1 MSMIIA
7 TNTGYNVEFNVL
19 NVNSSSKLGFGQAA
33 LYVPYEQLPRHEGM
47 VKLGGSAVIGKHNGK
62 LAYSISLNIDSFLQA
77 VQVGKDVASF
87 DNNVVIEDK
96 EWNISVID
104 LVVGKSIW
112 FIDNKAVYECGVIG
126 IFDPVEGECK
136 DKLTVNTSDLLE
148 YVEFTFPNE
157 FKVKENPELIVNES
171 SQVTTTEREIE
182 DLMKDLNQL
191 NDSVNQLAQVIPNLS
206 IANDTIEA
214 SVNTDNMLASEK
226 PSAPLMEQ
234 VIEATNGNV
243 GVVAEPMP
251 ECEHI
256 LVGLQQVD
264 TLNESYVLETPTTD
278 VELALAKPIL
288 KRAVN
293 KLGLKCWKANYQG
306 DVRLKLTFDKIIP
319 ECELRLVR
327 IYEDGQILVGDRVTP
342 IRSDKQYDSVRANV
356 GNNEYIHFTAN
367 GVYIDVMITSV
378 EFEE

>member
-19 NVNSSSKLGFGQAA
+19 NVNSSSKLGFGPAA
-33 LYVPYEQLPRHEGM
+33 LYVPYEQLPRREGM

-96 EWNISVID
+96 EWNIGVID
-104 LVVGKSIW
+104 LTVGKSIW

-136 DKLTVNTSDLLE
+136 DKLTVTTSDLLE

-157 FKVKENPELIVNES
+157 FKVKENPELVVNETP
-171 SQVTTTEREIE
+171 VPNTTTEREIE
-182 DLMKDLNQL
+182 DLMNDLNEL
-191 NDSVNQLAQVIPNLS
+191 NESVNKLSNVVTNLS

-214 SVNTDNMLASEK
+214 SVNTDNMLVSTQV
-226 PSAPLMEQ
+226 EQ
-234 VIEATNGNV
+234 TGNV
-243 GVVAEPMP
+243 GEVGKVVEPIASEP
-251 ECEHI
+251 KHI
-256 LVGLQQVD
+256 LVGLQTLPT
-264 TLNESYVLETPTTD
+264 TLNDSYILETPIND
-278 VELALAKPIL
+278 VELSLAKPII
-288 KRAVN
+288 KRAIN
-293 KLGLKCWKANYQG
+293 QFGLKCWQVAYQG

-319 ECELRLVR
+319 ECDLRLVR
-327 IYEDGQILVGDRVTP
+327 VYDDGKVLCGSKVTP
-342 IRSDKQYDSVRANV
+342 IREDKQYDSVRANL
-356 GNNEYIHFTAN
+356 GNYEYIHFTAN
-367 GVYIDVMITSV
+367 GVYIDVQITSV
-378 EFEE
+378 DFDV